1 MSLLGVVLLLALL
14 AVPVIVVLGDS
25 PVGRALARR
34 IGGPDQPAPNTQE
47 LARKVELLEG
57 EMDDLQRAVEQL
69 QEENQFLQRLI
80 EDHPAPRSLPRRSAD

>member
-1 MSLLGVVLLLALL
+1 MSVLGVVILL
-14 AVPVIVVLGDS
+14 AVLAIPVLAVLGDS

-34 IGGPDQPAPNTQE
+34 VAGPEPAPANLHD

-57 EMDDLQRAVEQL
+57 EVDDLHRAVEQL

-80 EDHPAPRSLPRRSAD
+80 EDPPRRSSLPPGSSD